1 MRNTII
7 VSILLFIAVVVA
19 SVFYFGDLNKEEKKS
34 VKPINYLPN
43 DTYLITSF
51 VNDATTDNIFKDF
64 EIFEAILGHTFQDH
78 LTQLKQQI
86 LRNKEISNYLN
97 DQEMFVSFHPEKNNI
112 ALLFSIPS
120 SEKIDTE
127 VINQL
132 LPKIGSAYQV
142 QQKDTL
148 GIKLFSY
155 KAEKSDSTFYVSYL
169 DDIFFASYSKDL
181 LLKTLDKKT
190 PKFEEKQIEFFNK
203 NNKQNTP
210 FTVYLA
216 QQNLPA
222 IVDKFRRNK
231 PGDFLRQFI
240 NLKGQTAWNINYKQD
255 ALMLSGESELEEVK
269 GQYIALF
276 ANQRKTT
283 QRLYNY
289 FPSNAAM
296 FIEYSYSDAKTWQ
309 SDLKAWH
316 AVTDDSKQLEGQSKE
331 IEKNRSDLLT
341 TFQSAMGGDFAVV
354 EQNNSDYL
362 GFINVQDSSKFL
374 DALSHIA
381 ESVGDSTYRFR
392 YANIPYRFY
401 GEGMKAFNR
410 PYFTRIDG
418 LIVMANHLSTLQE
431 YVQKWKRK
439 DLLIGTLGFK
449 NYEKIQ
455 GNEANVTVFL
465 NTKNASNFLI
475 NNLETPYSK
484 NFRDNKEYN
493 LQEFYSWSLQLTGN
507 SGNFLSRLYAIYK
520 SKNTLGVTPEW
531 TYAMGSRLIT
541 GPFVFEQSDTS
552 QFILTQEQDH
562 TVHAVHPSG
571 NKLWTTLFSG
581 RIVGKVQQLK
591 DRSLIAVT
599 DRRRLYRFDTQ
610 GKSLKGFS
618 TSIKDEPVAQPTY
631 VDWGNQ
637 QMLLIPAKNRVMAY
651 DLEGGPIEGWDDVQ
665 VEGEIL
671 GPIQFHDNK
680 AIVTSSYGRVYF
692 FDIDGHKV
700 QEIDV
705 PGDINFVSNV
715 GIVIRE
721 NQTLYYACDE
731 LGDVYMM
738 NSEGQSSKVLEGKWN
753 SKYQAD
759 FENVHSTSAPELIVL
774 DGPQLQV
781 YELGDSLRRV
791 YEYTFTQ
798 NVENRPYYFASGTGG
813 LMSLGIASQGT
824 NLIYL
829 FAENGTLVDGF
840 PVEAQPLFYYGKINY
855 NSANYLIC
863 TRRDFKLY
871 AYRH

>member
-43 DTYLITSF
+43 DTYLISSF

-97 DQEMFVSFHPEKNNI
+97 DQEMFVSFHPEKNDI

-120 SEKIDTE
+120 SEKIDAE

-169 DDIFFASYSKDL
+169 DDIFFATYSKDL

-203 NNKQNTP
+203 NNKRNTP

-216 QQNLPA
+216 HQNLPA
-222 IVDKFRRNK
+222 IVDKYRRNK

-316 AVTDDSKQLEGQSKE
+316 AVTDDSKQLEGQTKE
-331 IEKNRSDLLT
+331 IEKDRSDLLT

-374 DALSHIA
+374 DVLSNIS

-401 GEGMKAFNR
+401 GEGMKAFSR

-531 TYAMGSRLIT
+531 TYTMGSRLIT

-651 DLEGGPIEGWDDVQ
+651 DLEGGPIEGWDNVQ

-680 AIVTSSYGRVYF
+680 AIITSSYGRVYF
-692 FDIDGHKV
+692 FDSEGHKV

-705 PGDINFVSNV
+705 PGDINFISNV
-715 GIVIRE
+715 GIVVRE
-721 NQTLYYACDE
+721 NQTLYYACDD
-731 LGDVYMM
+731 LGDVYKM
-738 NSEGQSSKVLEGKWN
+738 NSEGQSSKVFEGKWN
-753 SKYQAD
+753 SKFQAD

-813 LMSLGIASQGT
+813 LLSLGIAAQGT